1 MSHFD
6 YIIVGAGSAGCVL
19 ANRLSANPDIR
30 VCLLEAGGSNRSPLL
45 HVPAGWAAT
54 FGNSKFDWG
63 FQTEPEPELT
73 PEEMRAAQTLG
84 FDAEYWDNG
93 MTPDAIALPWSALP
107 PPLRA
112 AAMVLDYTARDWN
125 EDGGFDE

>member
-45 HVPAGWAAT
+45 HVPAGWAAA
-54 FGNSKFDWG
+54 FGNSKFD
-63 FQTEPEPELT
+63 
-73 PEEMRAAQTLG
+73 
-84 FDAEYWDNG
+84 
-93 MTPDAIALPWSALP
+93 
-107 PPLRA
+107 
-112 AAMVLDYTARDWN
+112 
-125 EDGGFDE
+125 